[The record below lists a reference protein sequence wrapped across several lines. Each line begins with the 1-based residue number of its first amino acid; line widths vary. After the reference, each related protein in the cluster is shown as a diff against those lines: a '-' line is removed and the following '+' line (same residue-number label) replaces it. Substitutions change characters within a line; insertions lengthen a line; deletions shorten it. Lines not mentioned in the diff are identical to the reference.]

1 MNPRKPTNH
10 RDGEPQEDSE
20 PQKDDNPL
28 EDDLDDSRGIEGAL
42 SEIYTFSEELG
53 NALLISRVAV
63 RASSTA
69 STFTVKLD
77 IDQRWEWR
85 DAFLS
90 FSVSGISD
98 SRYHVICDV
107 CD

>member
-1 MNPRKPTNH
+1 MDPREAMNHRKAMNPRKPTNH

-53 NALLISRVAV
+53 NALSRVAV

-77 IDQRWEWR
+77 IDQRLEWR
-85 DAFLS
+85 DTFLES
-90 FSVSGISD
+90 LIHD
-98 SRYHVICDV
+98 TM
-107 CD
+107 